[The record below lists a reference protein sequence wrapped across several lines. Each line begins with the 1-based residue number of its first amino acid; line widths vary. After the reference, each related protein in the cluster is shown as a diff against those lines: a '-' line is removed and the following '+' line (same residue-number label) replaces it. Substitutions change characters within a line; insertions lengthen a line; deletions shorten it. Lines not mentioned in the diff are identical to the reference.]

1 MREACEGAYRE
12 RAWMCAMEMV
22 VHMFL
27 SPVSL
32 LLACATVHIVFI
44 YMIFINIL
52 SFIVSY
58 SPPQPLSLA
67 HTFSVI
73 LPQQQISCWP
83 RLQAAG
89 AGLSGPGIDPAPSR
103 GLPFISEP

>member
-1 MREACEGAYRE
+1 
-12 RAWMCAMEMV
+12 MCNGNGC
-22 VHMFL
+22 
-27 SPVSL
+27 SPVFVTCEIA
-32 LLACATVHIVFI
+32 LACATLHIEFI
-44 YMIFINIL
+44 YMIFINLL

-58 SPPQPLSLA
+58 FPPESLSLS

-73 LPQQQISCWP
+73 LLQQQISCWP